1 MPGAAPP
8 PSEICKEPSMFK
20 ARSHRYLVPF
30 KGKFDI
36 GDCPTVPHKDDKDY
50 DSKLVKAAVELG
62 YWQQKLYSRANHAVL
77 IILQALDAGGKDG
90 TIRHVFANINPCG
103 LHVSSFKAPS
113 AVEVTHDFLWRTV
126 PQLPARGHVAVFNRS
141 YYEEVL
147 VVRVHPKFLDAQRLD
162 DTPSKHFWNE
172 RFRAIVEHERHLA
185 EEGTI
190 VLKFWLNI
198 SKNEQRKRLLE
209 RIDDPSKHWKFNAGD
224 LKERALW
231 DDYMDAY
238 QDCLEATSKPWAPWY
253 AIPADDKPFA
263 RWQVA
268 KLIND
273 TFERLDL
280 EFPKATAAGLA
291 EIKEAREN
299 LLSE

>member
-1 MPGAAPP
+1 
-8 PSEICKEPSMFK
+8 MFK
-20 ARSHRYLVPF
+20 ARPHRYLVPF
-30 KGKFDI
+30 EGKFDI
-36 GDCPTVPHKDDKDY
+36 ANCPTVPSKDDKDY
-50 DSKLVKAAVELG
+50 ESKLAKEALDVGE
-62 YWQQKLYSRANHAVL
+62 WQQKLYSRANHAVL

-90 TIRHVFANINPCG
+90 TIRHVFAHINPCG
-103 LHVSSFKAPS
+103 LHVASFKAPS

-126 PQLPARGHVAVFNRS
+126 PNLPARGHVAVFNRS

-147 VVRVHPKFLDAQRLD
+147 VVRVHPKFLEGQRLD
-162 DTPSKHFWNE
+162 DTPSKAFWEE

-185 EEGTI
+185 AEGTI

-209 RIDDPSKHWKFNAGD
+209 RIDDPSKHWKFNVGD
-224 LKERALW
+224 LDERALW
-231 DDYMDAY
+231 DGYIDAY

-273 TFERLDL
+273 AFERLEL

-291 EIKEAREN
+291 EIKEARER

>member
-1 MPGAAPP
+1 M
-8 PSEICKEPSMFK
+8 
-20 ARSHRYLVPF
+20 
-30 KGKFDI
+30 
-36 GDCPTVPHKDDKDY
+36 
-50 DSKLVKAAVELG
+50 
-62 YWQQKLYSRANHAVL
+62 L

-103 LHVSSFKAPS
+103 LHVASFKAPS

-126 PQLPARGHVAVFNRS
+126 PNLPARGHVAVFNRS

-162 DTPSKHFWNE
+162 DKPSKAFWEE

-185 EEGTI
+185 SEGTI

-224 LKERALW
+224 LDERALW
-231 DDYMDAY
+231 DDYLDAY

-280 EFPKATAAGLA
+280 EFPKATAADLA
-291 EIKEAREN
+291 GIKKARER

>member
-1 MPGAAPP
+1 
-8 PSEICKEPSMFK
+8 MFK
-20 ARSHRYLVPF
+20 ARSHRFLVPS
-30 KGKFDI
+30 KGKFRVA
-36 GDCPTVPHKDDKDY
+36 DCATTPDKHKDDKDWE
-50 DSKLVKAAVELG
+50 SKLEKAAVEVG
-62 YWQQKLYSRANHAVL
+62 EWQQKLYSRGSHAML

-90 TIRHVFANINPCG
+90 MIRHVFSNINPCG
-103 LHVSSFKAPS
+103 LHVASFKAPS

-126 PQLPARGHVAVFNRS
+126 PHLPARGNVSVFNRS

-147 VVRVHPKFLDAQRLD
+147 VVRVHPKFLGAQRLAD
-162 DTPSKHFWNE
+162 RLSKHFWKE

-198 SKNEQRKRLLE
+198 SKDEQRKRLLE
-209 RIDDPSKHWKFNAGD
+209 RVDDPSKHWKFNARD
-224 LKERALW
+224 LDERALW
-231 DDYMDAY
+231 EDYMAAY
-238 QDCLEATSKPWAPWY
+238 QDCLEATSRPWAPWY

-280 EFPKATAAGLA
+280 EFPTPTASDLA
-291 EIKEAREN
+291 EIKQARAR

>member
-1 MPGAAPP
+1 
-8 PSEICKEPSMFK
+8 MFK
-20 ARSHRYLVPF
+20 ARAHRLLVPF
-30 KGKFDI
+30 KGKFRI
-36 GDCPTVPHKDDKDY
+36 SDCPTKPDKDDKDW
-50 DSKLVKAAVELG
+50 DSKLAKAAVEVG
-62 YWQQKLYSRANHAVL
+62 EWQQKLYSRGSQAML
-77 IILQALDAGGKDG
+77 IILQALDAAGKDG
-90 TIRHVFANINPCG
+90 TIRHVFTHINPCG
-103 LHVSSFKAPS
+103 LHVASFKQPS
-113 AVEVTHDFLWRTV
+113 AVEVTHDFLWRTA
-126 PQLPARGHVAVFNRS
+126 PHLPARGTVAVFNRS

-147 VVRVHPKFLDAQRLD
+147 VVRVHPKFLGPQRLPD
-162 DTPSKHFWNE
+162 KPPKLFWKE
-172 RFRAIVEHERHLA
+172 RFRAIAEHERHLA

-198 SKNEQRKRLLE
+198 SKDEQRKRLLE

-224 LKERALW
+224 LDERALW

-238 QDCLEATSKPWAPWY
+238 RDCLEATSRPWAPWY
-253 AIPADDKPFA
+253 AIPGDHKPFA

-280 EFPKATAAGLA
+280 EFPKATAAALA
-291 EIKEAREN
+291 GIKKARER

>member
-1 MPGAAPP
+1 
-8 PSEICKEPSMFK
+8 MFK
-20 ARSHRYLVPF
+20 ARAHRCLVPSN
-30 KGKFDI
+30 GKFRI
-36 GDCPTVPHKDDKDY
+36 GDCPTQPDNDKQDDKDW
-50 DSKLVKAAVELG
+50 DSKLAKEALELG
-62 YWQQKLYSRANHAVL
+62 EWQQKLYSRGSHAML
-77 IILQALDAGGKDG
+77 IILQALDAAGKDG
-90 TIRHVFANINPCG
+90 TIRHVFAHINPCG
-103 LHVSSFKAPS
+103 LHVASFKAPS

-126 PQLPARGHVAVFNRS
+126 PHLPARGNVAVFNRS

-147 VVRVHPKFLDAQRLD
+147 VVRVHPKFLDAQRLAD
-162 DTPSKHFWNE
+162 KPSKQFWEE

-198 SKNEQRKRLLE
+198 SRDEQRKRLLE
-209 RIDDPSKHWKFNAGD
+209 RIDDPSKHWKFNSRD
-224 LKERALW
+224 LDERALW

-238 QDCLEATSKPWAPWY
+238 QDCLVATSRPWAPWY
-253 AIPADDKPFA
+253 AIPADDKSFA

-268 KLIND
+268 KLINE

-280 EFPKATAAGLA
+280 EFPKMTVAGLA
-291 EIKEAREN
+291 EIKKARER